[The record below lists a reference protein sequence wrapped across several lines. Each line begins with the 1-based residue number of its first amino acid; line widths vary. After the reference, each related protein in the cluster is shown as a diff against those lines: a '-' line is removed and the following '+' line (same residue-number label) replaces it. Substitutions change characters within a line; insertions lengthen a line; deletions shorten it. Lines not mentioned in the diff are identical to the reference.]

1 MVADSLS
8 RFVIQIKWIP
18 GADLRYFA
26 KPNEVCKQR
35 EKLKIT
41 EQPIDCTYEPIDF
54 NVVVSTRGLHTAYS
68 TNSKNISFA
77 VERGRRM
84 TEFTAFRRMQ
94 IKLSHQ
100 QQPYNMTSTHS
111 P

>member
-41 EQPIDCTYEPIDF
+41 EQPIDCTYGPIDF
-54 NVVVSTRGLHTAYS
+54 NGGGGIYARLAHSILNKFQKYFVRRG
-68 TNSKNISFA
+68 K
-77 VERGRRM
+77 R
-84 TEFTAFRRMQ
+84 
-94 IKLSHQ
+94 
-100 QQPYNMTSTHS
+100 
-111 P
+111 